1 MTSEEQEAE
10 LARLRALILQLA
22 ERLAAA
28 SEVLGHLA
36 ERRDKHKLEA
46 LRLAASTCNEEA
58 R

>member
-1 MTSEEQEAE
+1 MTSEEQDAE

-36 ERRDKHKLEA
+36 ERRDKHNLEA
-46 LRLAASTCNEEA
+46 LRSAGSSCNEET